1 MLDKIAGT
9 NSEIIEQSQSLDRI
23 RAIGISNPFEE
34 DKSKYF
40 IDESNISTAAL
51 EKYQRELD
59 VKTFSEI
66 LKQTDEKAAN
76 ELVLQQ
82 AFEGILNFDELDF
95 LSELVDNEELLNDIA
110 S

>member
-1 MLDKIAGT
+1 MSIMGLIPGAVSPFGMLNDTELKVHFYI
-9 NSEIIEQSQSLDRI
+9 D
-23 RAIGISNPFEE
+23 
-34 DKSKYF
+34 KYF

-82 AFEGILNFDELDF
+82 AFEGLLSIDNTDF
-95 LSELVDNEELLNDIA
+95 LSELLDNEDLLNDIA
-110 S
+110 

>member
-1 MLDKIAGT
+1 MLDKITST

-23 RAIGISNPFEE
+23 KAIGISNPFEE
-34 DKSKYF
+34 DTSKYF

-59 VKTFSEI
+59 VKTFSDI
-66 LKQTDEKAAN
+66 LKQTDEKAATQ
-76 ELVLQQ
+76 LVLKQ
-82 AFEGILNFDELDF
+82 AFEGILSIDDTDF
-95 LSELVDNEELLNDIA
+95 ISELLDNEELLNDIA

>member
-1 MLDKIAGT
+1 MLDKITNT

-23 RAIGISNPFEE
+23 KAIGISNPFEE
-34 DKSKYF
+34 DKGKYF

-76 ELVLQQ
+76 ELVMKQV
-82 AFEGILNFDELDF
+82 FEGLFSIDDTDF
-95 LSELVDNEELLNDIA
+95 LSELLDNEELLNDIA
-110 S
+110 G